1 MTKGKIWVSENKATN
16 YLSSHQHSVGK
27 F

>member
-16 YLSSHQHSVGK
+16 YLSSHEHTMGK